1 MRKGDKVRS
10 RDLIINDKVTTPPK
24 PKYISDVLK
33 DDEWEWINSPN
44 YDPNEIM
51 LVEAGTGT
59 GKSTFA
65 INCALQYSG
74 EVLYLSPRT
83 ALKKELET
91 RILEIDGSKEM
102 DSDFYVRTYQ
112 ELEEIIR
119 QGNSDMFQLW
129 GLFGGLII
137 VDEFHYFMQDSDF
150 NSDTI
155 LSYNLIKQLPGKKI
169 FLSGTG
175 HGMTYFRLKNDFI
188 IKHHITLENSYSPI
202 KNTYF
207 YEQDNP
213 NSKNKIE
220 FALNQIKTILTTTPD
235 DKIIYFVDSM
245 KTMQKLYAD
254 SSIKEQAAFYSSAAQ
269 QQKKEYR
276 EMLSSNPFV
285 QDAMGKQTFE
295 KRVLVT
301 TSALDVGID
310 LKDYKIKHIFID
322 IYDFN
327 TIIQCIGRKRVFNN
341 NDYCDLYIGK
351 PRQWRLEQEAI
362 HIEKAIEK
370 AKCQKE
376 LLNGSLL
383 VGSKEHEKLLKEYL
397 KDEALNKYTC
407 TYEDWIFTPGTIL
420 FNELKY
426 NRLQEKNVFLK
437 YILTNGYVE
446 AFSRFIG
453 IDNNIHDLTNEK
465 KWMVDEDA
473 LKTFIENNMEK
484 KLLEEQQEELVR
496 LCNIPNSRKKTYLRQ
511 SKPIREFL
519 LSYGVRLENV
529 RNQPYWIMHSA

>member
-235 DKIIYFVDSM
+235 DKIIY
-245 KTMQKLYAD
+245 
-254 SSIKEQAAFYSSAAQ
+254 
-269 QQKKEYR
+269 
-276 EMLSSNPFV
+276 
-285 QDAMGKQTFE
+285 
-295 KRVLVT
+295 
-301 TSALDVGID
+301 
-310 LKDYKIKHIFID
+310 
-322 IYDFN
+322 
-327 TIIQCIGRKRVFNN
+327 
-341 NDYCDLYIGK
+341 
-351 PRQWRLEQEAI
+351 RL
-362 HIEKAIEK
+362 
-370 AKCQKE
+370 
-376 LLNGSLL
+376 
-383 VGSKEHEKLLKEYL
+383 
-397 KDEALNKYTC
+397 
-407 TYEDWIFTPGTIL
+407 
-420 FNELKY
+420 
-426 NRLQEKNVFLK
+426 
-437 YILTNGYVE
+437 
-446 AFSRFIG
+446 
-453 IDNNIHDLTNEK
+453 
-465 KWMVDEDA
+465 
-473 LKTFIENNMEK
+473 
-484 KLLEEQQEELVR
+484 
-496 LCNIPNSRKKTYLRQ
+496 
-511 SKPIREFL
+511 
-519 LSYGVRLENV
+519 
-529 RNQPYWIMHSA
+529 